1 MVVNLSVTDVSACLM
16 IQCTEWTGK
25 GSEYYP
31 QSCGFQSK
39 IKNLTCHSFLYTLT
53 QRQRVIIFHLH
64 CGCSVGNAFKELR
77 KAGLHLDLKS
87 ILKYRIQWIIANLK
101 GMSVLNVYIYIS
113 KSINEK
119 FRLCWQNN
127 WLTSVHFHQS
137 SDMSWVLILK
147 VLIEPIPVRLAS
159 VIKPDIVGFGIPSPP
174 SSLYLLVC

>member
-1 MVVNLSVTDVSACLM
+1 MVVNLSVTDVSACLT

-25 GSEYYP
+25 GSEY
-31 QSCGFQSK
+31 CGFQSK

-53 QRQRVIIFHLH
+53 QRQRDIIFHLH
-64 CGCSVGNAFKELR
+64 CGCSVGNTFKELR

-113 KSINEK
+113 KSIDEK
-119 FRLCWQNN
+119 LRLCWQNN
-127 WLTSVHFHQS
+127 WLTSVHFRQS
-137 SDMSWVLILK
+137 SDISWVLILK

-159 VIKPDIVGFGIPSPP
+159 VIKPDIVWFGIPSPP